1 MKRKKSFEI
10 KGKLID
16 KIISVAYGDA
26 NIFDKL
32 DVYIKARSNDEVKR
46 LLDSYR
52 ATAEE
57 VRQIGE
63 EEYEDRSINFRGTQ
77 NGIIEESYNSFIT
90 DFLTIIFSRSKA
102 SLTVTIFIIIAVV
115 VTLLVNRPQE
125 RNYTRQEIETADRQ
139 ARKALAIVGK
149 IFNQTQ
155 STLEKEVLSERVA
168 KPIREGIGIVNN
180 LFNEGVKQ

>member
-10 KGKLID
+10 NDKLID
-16 KIISVAYGDA
+16 KIISAAYGDA

-32 DVYIKARSNDEVKR
+32 EVYFKARNNNEVKR

-57 VRQIGE
+57 VHQLGE
-63 EEYEDRSINFRGTQ
+63 EEYEDRSIHFRGTQ
-77 NGIIEESYNSFIT
+77 NGIVEESYNSFIT
-90 DFLTIIFSRSKA
+90 DFLTIIFSRSTA
-102 SLTVTIFIIIAVV
+102 SLAVTIFIIVAVV
-115 VTLLVNRPQE
+115 ATLFVNRPQE
-125 RNYTRQEIETADRQ
+125 QKYSQQEIQIADRQ
-139 ARKALAIVGK
+139 TRKALAIVGK

-168 KPIREGIGIVNN
+168 KPIREGIGIVNY
-180 LFNEGVKQ
+180 LFNQGTKQ